1 MADLYQSI
9 AGFLEALVT
18 NPAYLFLSL
27 GFIALLILWLTVR
40 HIRKIR
46 GEDIWVH
53 QAWGAK
59 WKGR

>member
-9 AGFLEALVT
+9 AGFLEALGT

-27 GFIALLILWLTVR
+27 GFIAFLILWLTVR